1 MIRTSPR
8 MSTVLLT
15 GGSGFFG
22 GVLKNRLLANGLSCV
37 NVDLQRDDVVHD
49 RLVSVQ
55 ADICDR
61 VAMAPLFARYRFDC
75 VFHCAAILAH
85 DVKDRGVLWASNVV
99 GTEVIAD
106 LCDEHGVGKVVFTSS
121 NCLWA
126 EPFNRPVT
134 EDDEPRPREVYGESK
149 WAAEQVLLKPGR
161 RFHAVIIRTPTIVD
175 AGRLGLLAI
184 LFEFIDEGRR
194 VWVVG
199 GGKNRYQFIYAE
211 DLADACIKAM
221 SYPGR
226 GIFNIG
232 SDEVAPLREVY
243 QRVIDRAGTGARIAS
258 LPRLPTLAA
267 MRLAHALGVSPLG
280 PYQYRMI
287 AEDFVFDTTKIK
299 RELSWTPTLTNGEM
313 LSRAFEY
320 YRANRG
326 EIHNRTDASAHRR
339 PARMGVIRLLKW
351 VS

>member
-1 MIRTSPR
+1 MIRPSPR
-8 MSTVLLT
+8 MSTVLVT

-22 GVLKNRLLANGLSCV
+22 GVLKHRLIADGHTCV
-37 NVDLQRDDVVHD
+37 NVDLQRDDD
-49 RLVSVQ
+49 RHERLTSVQ
-55 ADICDR
+55 LDIR
-61 VAMAPLFARYRFDC
+61 NRAAMTELFARHRFDC

-85 DVKDRGVLWASNVV
+85 DVKDRDFLWTSNVA

-106 LCDEHGVGKVVFTSS
+106 LCDEHGVPKIVFTSS

-134 EDDEPRPREVYGESK
+134 EEDQPRPREVYGSSK
-149 WAAEQVLLKPGR
+149 LAAEQALLDPR
-161 RFHAVIIRTPTIVD
+161 RRVEPVIIRTPTIVD

-199 GGKNRYQFIYAE
+199 GGKNRYQFVYAE
-211 DLADACIKAM
+211 DLADACVRAM
-221 SYPGR
+221 SYRGR
-226 GIFNIG
+226 GVFNVG
-232 SDEVAPLREVY
+232 SDRVESLRDVY
-243 QRVIDRAGTGARIAS
+243 QYVIDRARTGARIAS
-258 LPRLPTLAA
+258 LPRLPTLAV
-267 MRLAHALGVSPLG
+267 MRVAHLLGVSPLG

-299 RELSWTPTLTNGEM
+299 RALGWTPTLTNAEM
-313 LSRAFEY
+313 LSKAFDY
-320 YRANRG
+320 YRAHRG
-326 EIHNRTDASAHRR
+326 EIHDRTEASAHRR

>member
-1 MIRTSPR
+1 

-22 GVLKNRLLANGLSCV
+22 GVLKNRLLASGLTCV
-37 NVDLQRDDVVHD
+37 NVDLQRDDVTHAQ
-49 RLVSVQ
+49 LTSIQ

-61 VAMAPLFARYRFDC
+61 AAMAALFARHRFDC

-85 DVKDRGVLWASNVV
+85 DVKDRNVLWASNVA

-106 LCDEHGVGKVVFTSS
+106 LCDEHGVGKIVFTSS

-126 EPFNRPVT
+126 EPFDRPVT
-134 EDDEPRPREVYGESK
+134 EEDEPRPREVYGESK
-149 WAAEQVLLKPGR
+149 WAAEQALLRPGR
-161 RFHAVIIRTPTIVD
+161 RFDAVIIRTPTIVD

-199 GGKNRYQFIYAE
+199 GGRNRYQFIYAE
-211 DLADACIKAM
+211 DLADACLKAM
-221 SYPGR
+221 TYRGR

-232 SDEVAPLREVY
+232 SDGVAPLREVY
-243 QRVIDRAGTGARIAS
+243 QRVIDQASTGARIAS
-258 LPRLPTLAA
+258 LPRMPAIAA

-287 AEDFVFDTTKIK
+287 AEDFIFDTTKIK
-299 RELSWTPTLTNGEM
+299 RELSWKPTLTNAEM

-320 YRANRG
+320 YRAHRR
-326 EIHNRTDASAHRR
+326 EIHSRTEASAHRR

>member
-1 MIRTSPR
+1 

-22 GVLKNRLLANGLSCV
+22 GVLKHRLLANGATCV
-37 NVDLQRDDVVHD
+37 NVDLQRDDSRHE
-49 RLVSVQ
+49 RLISAQ
-55 ADICDR
+55 ADIRDR
-61 VAMAPLFARYRFDC
+61 RAMAALFSRHRFDA

-85 DVKDRGVLWASNVV
+85 DVKDRDFLWSSNVT
-99 GTEVIAD
+99 GTEIIAD
-106 LCDEHGVGKVVFTSS
+106 LCDEHGVPKIVFTSS

-134 EDDEPRPREVYGESK
+134 EEDAPKPREVYGASK
-149 WAAEQVLLKPGR
+149 WAAEQVLMDRKR
-161 RFHAVIIRTPTIVD
+161 RVQAVVIRTPTIVD

-199 GGKNRYQFIYAE
+199 GGRNRYQFVYAE
-211 DLADACIKAM
+211 DLADACLKGMAYQG
-221 SYPGR
+221 SAV
-226 GIFNIG
+226 FNIG
-232 SDEVAPLREVY
+232 SDEVAPLRDVY
-243 QRVIDRAGTGARIAS
+243 QYVIDRAGTGARLAS
-258 LPRLPTLAA
+258 LPRWPTLAV
-267 MRLAHALGVSPLG
+267 MRMAHALGVSPLG

-287 AEDFVFDTTKIK
+287 AEDFIFDTTRIK
-299 RELSWTPTLTNGEM
+299 RALGWRPTLTNAQM
-313 LSRAFEY
+313 LSKAFEY
-320 YRANRG
+320 YRAHRR
-326 EIHNRTDASAHRR
+326 EIHSRTDASAHRR

>member
-1 MIRTSPR
+1 

-22 GVLKNRLLANGLSCV
+22 GVLKHRLLADGLSCV
-37 NVDLQRDDVVHD
+37 NVDLQRDDDVHQ

-55 ADICDR
+55 ADIRDR
-61 VAMAPLFARYRFDC
+61 AALATLFVRHRFDC

-85 DVKDRGVLWASNVV
+85 DVKDRDVLWTSNVV
-99 GTEVIAD
+99 GTEVLAD

-134 EDDEPRPREVYGESK
+134 EEDEPRPREVYGASK
-149 WAAEQVLLKPGR
+149 WAAEKVLLDPKR
-161 RFHAVIIRTPTIVD
+161 RFDAVIIRTPTIVG

-199 GGKNRYQFIYAE
+199 GGRNRYQFIYAE
-211 DLADACIKAM
+211 DLADACLKATT
-221 SYPGR
+221 YPGR
-226 GIFNIG
+226 GVFNVG
-232 SDEVAPLREVY
+232 SDGVEPLRDVY

-267 MRLAHALGVSPLG
+267 MRLAHALRVSPLG

-287 AEDFVFDTTKIK
+287 AEDFIFDTSRIK
-299 RELSWTPTLTNGEM
+299 RALSWTPTLTNGEM
-313 LSRAFEY
+313 LSKAFEY
-320 YRANRG
+320 YRAHRR
-326 EIHNRTDASAHRR
+326 EIHSRTEASAHRR

>member
-1 MIRTSPR
+1 LR
-8 MSTVLLT
+8 
-15 GGSGFFG
+15 
-22 GVLKNRLLANGLSCV
+22 
-37 NVDLQRDDVVHD
+37 
-49 RLVSVQ
+49 
-55 ADICDR
+55 
-61 VAMAPLFARYRFDC
+61 
-75 VFHCAAILAH
+75 
-85 DVKDRGVLWASNVV
+85 
-99 GTEVIAD
+99 
-106 LCDEHGVGKVVFTSS
+106 
-121 NCLWA
+121 
-126 EPFNRPVT
+126 
-134 EDDEPRPREVYGESK
+134 
-149 WAAEQVLLKPGR
+149 PGR
-161 RFHAVIIRTPTIVD
+161 RFDAVIIRTPTIVD

-211 DLADACIKAM
+211 DLADACVRAM
-221 SYPGR
+221 SYAGR

-232 SDEVAPLREVY
+232 SDEVAPLRDVY

-299 RELSWTPTLTNGEM
+299 RELSWKPTLTNGEM

-320 YRANRG
+320 YRANRR
-326 EIHNRTDASAHRR
+326 EIHDRTDASAHRR